1 MRSDGVKA
9 TFPNPKERLEH
20 IFENQVYGLAP
31 SEIIYRIAANYI
43 LGFSEEHNGKQ
54 YNFRICNALPY
65 AKDGTL
71 SEKLDE
77 LF

>member
-9 TFPNPKERLEH
+9 AFPNPKERLEH
-20 IFENQVYGLAP
+20 IFEKQVYGLAL
-31 SEIIYRIAANYI
+31 IYRIAANYI
-43 LGFSEEHNGKQ
+43 LVFSEEHNGKQ

>member
-1 MRSDGVKA
+1 MPRLVKLS
-9 TFPNPKERLEH
+9 FP
-20 IFENQVYGLAP
+20 LAP

-65 AKDGTL
+65 ARDGTL